1 MVSFNW
7 RWKAD
12 RFHRFFNVKFLKSFR
27 AVKISGLRCLCL
39 FVALV
44 CDRNS
49 YLENLCWLFIF
60 RVILYLIQFLV
71 DTDFLETSI
80 QITALRSHH
89 CLMGLFSYIVLTYS
103 NLKDNISFVVCICRK
118 FTSWK
123 FSVRCLISMRKWSF
137 MYNSTTIDSHGKKY
151 ILWDFHKNRHC

>member
-1 MVSFNW
+1 M
-7 RWKAD
+7 
-12 RFHRFFNVKFLKSFR
+12 
-27 AVKISGLRCLCL
+27 KISGLRCLCL

-71 DTDFLETSI
+71 DTDLETSI

-89 CLMGLFSYIVLTYS
+89 YVLWVYLVIYS
-103 NLKDNISFVVCICRK
+103 TDL
-118 FTSWK
+118 
-123 FSVRCLISMRKWSF
+123 
-137 MYNSTTIDSHGKKY
+137 
-151 ILWDFHKNRHC
+151 